1 MNQEKIGKFIAKK
14 RKEKNMTQA
23 ELAAKLNVT
32 DRAVSHWENGRR
44 LPDVSLFKSTC
55 EIFDISVNELL
66 NGEEIKKNDILKK
79 FDDNI
84 INTLSFNKRNNI
96 RMRFI
101 IFILSILLFI
111 VLFII
116 LVNKYPKI
124 DIEYFSINHSSLKV
138 LNKVYRYKKRNVYYY
153 GIDSAMFCDKK
164 DNCYS
169 VVDANKNKQTTFDK
183 FKEYLEKE
191 LSQENLTKLM
201 LYDGGTSIYKKGGYS
216 VIFCNT
222 IDGNKDIYIGND
234 EMVDKLDGEYCGHN
248 KNTNINFTRTYKV
261 LSSTIDKN
269 DPEFYFVK
277 LEQNSGEVG
286 NISINNSYV
295 LIPGKTYEFTFM
307 TYEKF
312 SDNIE
317 NIFKYSTLLE
327 VNETSRKKNEQINN
341 KIYVNK
347 DISDSLID
355 KLSGVSM
362 KAINITN
369 KSLKVIITDYNKNKY
384 MYGEDYRI
392 DYERNGKWYNMKTL
406 HPNLVN
412 DMAYYPDVNNK
423 LTFNISFEYVYGK
436 LEKGKY
442 RIVKE
447 VTEIKDLPCETE
459 CKKYYITAE
468 FNIN

>member
-14 RKEKNMTQA
+14 RKEMNMTQA
-23 ELAAKLNVT
+23 ELASKLGVT

-44 LPDVSLFKSTC
+44 LPDISLFKLIC

-66 NGEEIKKNDILKK
+66 NGEEIKKNDVLKK

-84 INTLSFNKRNNI
+84 INTLNFNKRNNI
-96 RMRFI
+96 KMKFI
-101 IFILSILLFI
+101 IFILSI

-116 LVNKYPKI
+116 SILILTNIHPKI
-124 DIEYFSINHSSLKV
+124 DIEYFRIDHSSVKV
-138 LNKVYRYKKRNVYYY
+138 LNKVLRYKKRNIYYY

-169 VVDANKNKQTTFDK
+169 VVDAIKNKQTTFDK

-234 EMVDKLDGEYCGHN
+234 EMVNKLDGEYCGHD
-248 KNTNINFTRTYKV
+248 KNTNINFTRTYEV
-261 LSSTIDKN
+261 LSSSIDKSN
-269 DPEFYFVK
+269 PEFYFVK

-286 NISINNSYV
+286 NISINNYYV

-307 TYEKF
+307 TYEEF

-327 VNETSRKKNEQINN
+327 VRETSRKKSEQINN

-347 DISDSLID
+347 DISDIETLTD
-355 KLSGVSM
+355 VDM
-362 KAINITN
+362 KAINVKN
-369 KSLKVIITDYNKNKY
+369 GSLTVVITDHSKNEFI
-384 MYGEDYRI
+384 YGSSYRI
-392 DYERNGKWYNMKTL
+392 DYERNGKWYYLSPK
-406 HPNLVN
+406 HELVFN
-412 DMAYYPDVNNK
+412 SMAYYPDKNGK
-423 LTFNISFEYVYGK
+423 LTFNIDYTYGYG
-436 LEKGKY
+436 LLDKGKY
-442 RIVKE
+442 RIVKD
-447 VTEIKDLPCETE
+447 VIRRDDPCETK
-459 CKKYYITAE
+459 CKEYYITAE
-468 FNIN
+468 FIIE

>member
-1 MNQEKIGKFIAKK
+1 MNQEKIGRFIAKK

-23 ELAAKLNVT
+23 ELAVKLGVT

-44 LPDVSLFKSTC
+44 LPDVSLFKLIC
-55 EIFDISVNELL
+55 EIFDISVNEFL
-66 NGEEIKKNDILKK
+66 NGEEIKKNDVLKR

-84 INTLSFNKRNNI
+84 INTLNFNKKNSI
-96 RMRFI
+96 KMKFI
-101 IFILSILLFI
+101 IFILSIVLFI
-111 VLFII
+111 VLMII
-116 LVNKYPKI
+116 LINIHPKI
-124 DIEYFSINHSSLKV
+124 DIEYFRINHSSLAV
-138 LNKVYRYKKRNVYYY
+138 LNKVYRYQERNVYYY

-169 VVDANKNKQTTFDK
+169 VVAAIKNKQTTFDK

-201 LYDGGTSIYKKGGYS
+201 LFDGGTSIYKKGGYS

-234 EMVDKLDGEYCGHN
+234 EMIDKLDGEYCGHN
-248 KNTNINFTRTYKV
+248 KNINENFTRTYKV
-261 LSSTIDKN
+261 LSSTIDKS
-269 DPEFYFVK
+269 DSEFYLVK

-286 NISINNSYV
+286 NVSINNSYA

-307 TYEKF
+307 TYDEF
-312 SDNIE
+312 SDSIE
-317 NIFKYSTLLE
+317 NIFKYSILLE
-327 VNETSRKKNEQINN
+327 VHETSRKKSDQINN

-347 DISDSLID
+347 DISDLLVD

-369 KSLKVIITDYNKNKY
+369 RSLKVIITDYNKNKY
-384 MYGEDYRI
+384 VYGDDYRI
-392 DYERNGKWYNMKTL
+392 DYERNGKWYNKKIL
-406 HPNLVN
+406 HPNISN
-412 DMAYYPDVNNK
+412 AMAYYPDVNDK
-423 LTFNISFEYVYGK
+423 LTFDISFEYVYGK

-447 VTEIKDLPCETE
+447 VIDNKDLPCETE

>member
-14 RKEKNMTQA
+14 RKEMNMTQA
-23 ELAAKLNVT
+23 ELASKLGVT

-44 LPDVSLFKSTC
+44 LPDISLFKLIC

-66 NGEEIKKNDILKK
+66 NGEEIKKNDVLKK

-84 INTLSFNKRNNI
+84 INTLNFNKKNNI
-96 RMRFI
+96 KMKFI
-101 IFILSILLFI
+101 IFILSIVLFI
-111 VLFII
+111 VSI
-116 LVNKYPKI
+116 LILINIHPKI
-124 DIEYFSINHSSLKV
+124 DIEYFRIDHSSVKV
-138 LNKVYRYKKRNVYYY
+138 LNKVLRYKKRNIYYY

-169 VVDANKNKQTTFDK
+169 VVDAIKNKQTTFDK

-234 EMVDKLDGEYCGHN
+234 EMVNKLDGEYCGHD

-261 LSSTIDKN
+261 LSSSFDKSN
-269 DPEFYFVK
+269 PEFYFVK

-307 TYEKF
+307 TYEEF

-327 VNETSRKKNEQINN
+327 VHETNRKKNEQINN

-347 DISDSLID
+347 DISDIETLTD
-355 KLSGVSM
+355 VDM
-362 KAINITN
+362 KAINVKN
-369 KSLKVIITDYNKNKY
+369 GSLTVVITDHSKNEFI
-384 MYGEDYRI
+384 YGSSYRI
-392 DYERNGKWYNMKTL
+392 DYERNGKWYYLSPKHELTFNFMG
-406 HPNLVN
+406 
-412 DMAYYPDVNNK
+412 YYPDKNGK
-423 LTFNISFEYVYGK
+423 LTFNIDYTYGYG
-436 LEKGKY
+436 LLDKGKY
-442 RIVKE
+442 RIVKD
-447 VTEIKDLPCETE
+447 VIRRDDPCETE

>member
-14 RKEKNMTQA
+14 RKEMNMTQA
-23 ELAAKLNVT
+23 ELASKLGVT

-44 LPDVSLFKSTC
+44 LPDVSLFKLIC

-66 NGEEIKKNDILKK
+66 NGEEIKKNDVLKK

-84 INTLSFNKRNNI
+84 INTLSFNKRNNVK
-96 RMRFI
+96 MKFI
-101 IFILSILLFI
+101 IFILSIVLFI
-111 VLFII
+111 VLIFILI
-116 LVNKYPKI
+116 NIHPKI
-124 DIEYFSINHSSLKV
+124 DIEYININHSSVKV
-138 LNKVYRYKKRNVYYY
+138 LNKVYRYKKRNIYYY

-169 VVDANKNKQTTFDK
+169 VVDAIRNKQTTFDK

-201 LYDGGTSIYKKGGYS
+201 LFDGGTSIYKKGGYS

-234 EMVDKLDGEYCGHN
+234 EMVDKLDGEYCGHD

-261 LSSTIDKN
+261 LSSSIDKS

-307 TYEKF
+307 TYEEF

-327 VNETSRKKNEQINN
+327 VHETNRKKNEQINN

-347 DISDSLID
+347 DISDSSID

-362 KAINITN
+362 KAINVKN
-369 KSLKVIITDYNKNKY
+369 GSLTVVITDHSKNEFI
-384 MYGEDYRI
+384 YGSSYRI
-392 DYERNGKWYNMKTL
+392 DYERNGKWYYLSPKQELFFNS
-406 HPNLVN
+406 
-412 DMAYYPDVNNK
+412 MAYYPDKNGK
-423 LTFNISFEYVYGK
+423 LTFDINYTYGYG
-436 LEKGKY
+436 LLDKGKY
-442 RIVKE
+442 RIVKD
-447 VTEIKDLPCETE
+447 VIRKDDPCDEE
-459 CKKYYITAE
+459 CKIYYVTAE
-468 FNIN
+468 FIIE